1 MIEKTR
7 HIAWF
12 GCAGAGAAII
22 NVGLL
27 HLMVNYLDWSPL
39 IAQLPCVVFA
49 MSWSWWINR
58 TYTFRVSISPTIRE
72 YLQYMFSML
81 MASLTNYGVFF
92 VCVVFVPLCKIYP
105 ETALV
110 PATIVSMFVTYF
122 GAKLYVFAPKQ
133 DHRK

>member
-1 MIEKTR
+1 MNERIQ

-12 GCAGAGAAII
+12 GCAGGGAAII

-39 IAQLPCVVFA
+39 IAQPPCVVIA
-49 MSWSWWINR
+49 MTWSWWINR
-58 TYTFRVSISPTIRE
+58 AYTFRVTKRPTIRE
-72 YLQYMFSML
+72 YLEYMLSML

-92 VCVVFVPLCKIYP
+92 VCIVFVPLCQAYP
-105 ETALV
+105 EIALV

-133 DHRK
+133 SHRE